1 MPSVDLAC
9 DPEHPA
15 FAGHFPG
22 RPLVPGVLLLDW
34 AQHAVESATGL
45 VLEGVAV
52 AKFLSPAL
60 PGDALTVV
68 YEVDAQAVR
77 FEVRFEVR
85 CGARAVASGR
95 FLVANPSVP

>member
-9 DPEHPA
+9 DPDHPA
-15 FAGHFPG
+15 FAGHFPD

-34 AQHAVESATGL
+34 AQHAVESASGL
-45 VLEGVAV
+45 TLAGVAA

-68 YEVDAQAVR
+68 YEVDDQA
-77 FEVRFEVR
+77 VRFEVR

>member
-1 MPSVDLAC
+1 MPSVDIVC
-9 DPEHPA
+9 DPHHPA

-34 AQHAVESATGL
+34 AQHAIELATGL
-45 VLEGVAV
+45 TLQGLAA

-60 PGDALTVV
+60 PGDALTLE
-68 YEVDAQAVR
+68 YEVDDQAVR
-77 FEVRFEVR
+77 FEMR

-95 FLVANPSVP
+95 FVAANRSGA